1 MKRSLRLGCLWF
13 CVYPFVFVLVV
24 SGLAFYGL
32 SLGLLGAVFALTSPG
47 YRVWLRRQRGFHSRL
62 SKLPGM
68 ASSSPTIL
76 AIATLSYAF
85 IASLLSWLLLR
96 EVFSH
101 KETAFAAA
109 IMGMAGI
116 VLIVGWLIK
125 GWGAKTSS
133 VTQEVSSIEEK
144 REEARIFPEGIFS
157 YLKQNPFVLAVI
169 TLSFIMPCACGGLG
183 LAVASSSSLAFT
195 PTPTITVT
203 ATPEATALPSP
214 TKTLA
219 VLSPT
224 ETQGATS
231 TPLHET
237 STPVP
242 SLTVTPH
249 GTPTSTSTS
258 TSTST
263 PTPTQTPTEN
273 LSLIVDTAKIIG
285 APVSRVEQML
295 GRPLEVDSFGIGEIA
310 EVPDGG
316 EMRTY
321 QVGKYTLWVAFDKQ
335 GKARGVQVIEGLS
348 EDGYSLEQWPIVLER
363 MGVGYVGAPDVEAP
377 AGVRWTNA
385 YGYTIWI
392 ATNKIGGDIWTVRI
406 YKLP

>member
-1 MKRSLRLGCLWF
+1 MKRALRLGCLWF
-13 CVYPFVFVLVV
+13 CVYPFVFVLVA
-24 SGLAFYGL
+24 SGLALYGL

-47 YRVWLRRQRGFHSRL
+47 YRAWLRRQRGFHSRL

-85 IASLLSWLLLR
+85 IVSLLSWLLLR
-96 EVFSH
+96 EVFSQ

-116 VLIVGWLIK
+116 VLVVGWLIK

-144 REEARIFPEGIFS
+144 REEVRIFPEGISS
-157 YLKQNPFVLAVI
+157 YLKRNPFVLAVI

-195 PTPTITVT
+195 PTPTIVM
-203 ATPEATALPSP
+203 AAPEATALPSP

-224 ETQGATS
+224 ETQGAIS

-249 GTPTSTSTS
+249 GT
-258 TSTST
+258 ST

-273 LSLIVDTAKIIG
+273 LSLIVDTSKVIG

-295 GRPLEVDSFGIGEIA
+295 GRPLEVASFGIGEIA

-335 GKARGVQVIEGLS
+335 GKARGVQIIEGLS

-363 MGVGYVGAPDVEAP
+363 MGVGYVGAPDVKAP